1 VKAGVTLPRRIYLD
15 TGTLQT
21 TYDYGKT
28 LWENELFE
36 PLPRDV
42 KVPGLADE
50 VTALRNIFLVNER
63 APFEFAVTEASL
75 REVAARNERADTQW
89 VYDVLDSWLVSSEG
103 EEPVPTSSFEDPR
116 FGTSA

>member
-1 VKAGVTLPRRIYLD
+1 VRDVAQGVVKAGVTFPRRIYLD

-50 VTALRNIFLVNER
+50 VTALRNIFLVDVPGWWKSPARPR
-63 APFEFAVTEASL
+63 AALIGRRRRRRTRPAGS
-75 REVAARNERADTQW
+75 R
-89 VYDVLDSWLVSSEG
+89 
-103 EEPVPTSSFEDPR
+103 P
-116 FGTSA
+116 

>member
-1 VKAGVTLPRRIYLD
+1 VRDVAQGGVVKAWLTLPRRIYLD

-21 TYDYGKT
+21 MYDYGET

-50 VTALRNIFLVNER
+50 VTALRNIFLVSR
-63 APFEFAVTEASL
+63 DSIGITWRCCPAAS
-75 REVAARNERADTQW
+75 
-89 VYDVLDSWLVSSEG
+89 
-103 EEPVPTSSFEDPR
+103 
-116 FGTSA
+116 

>member
-1 VKAGVTLPRRIYLD
+1 MRDVAQGVVKAGVTLPRRIYLD

-50 VTALRNIFLVNER
+50 VTDCA
-63 APFEFAVTEASL
+63 
-75 REVAARNERADTQW
+75 
-89 VYDVLDSWLVSSEG
+89 
-103 EEPVPTSSFEDPR
+103 TSSLSTNVR
-116 FGTSA
+116 TSSSP

>member
-1 VKAGVTLPRRIYLD
+1 MKAGVTLPRRIYVD

-42 KVPGLADE
+42 KVPD
-50 VTALRNIFLVNER
+50 
-63 APFEFAVTEASL
+63 
-75 REVAARNERADTQW
+75 
-89 VYDVLDSWLVSSEG
+89 WLTRS
-103 EEPVPTSSFEDPR
+103 PHCATSSLSTNVR
-116 FGTSA
+116 TSSSP